1 MLDKTAIE
9 SIINDKIRPGLLM
22 DGGNIELVSIEGNKV
37 LVRLLGACGHCPGAT
52 MTLKMG
58 VERILKAHFA
68 ELEEVI
74 PV

>member
-1 MLDKTAIE
+1 MLDKNELEA
-9 SIINDKIRPGLLM
+9 IINEKIRPGLLM
-22 DGGNIELVSIEGNKV
+22 DGGNIELVGIEGNKAM
-37 LVRLLGACGHCPGAT
+37 VRLLGACGHCPGAT